1 MHKLID
7 YICDELEELERKAD
21 KEGKLSMAEIQY
33 GDMLAHFKK
42 NLLKSEEMMGEEDE
56 MYSMAGGRSYEGGGS
71 YARGGNRGG
80 GNRGGGQS
88 RRGGYSMRGGNSYRY
103 EGEGSYARGRG
114 RNAKRDSMGRYSS
127 EGGYSMAGDEII
139 DELRDLMQ
147 DAPDEQ
153 TRMEFQRF
161 IQKIEQMQ

>member
-1 MHKLID
+1 MHKLIE

-21 KEGKLSMAEIQY
+21 KEGKLSMAEVQY
-33 GDMLAHFKK
+33 ADMLAHLKK
-42 NLLKSEEMMGEEDE
+42 NLLKSEEMMGEEE
-56 MYSMAGGRSYEGGGS
+56 EYSMAGGRSYEDGS
-71 YARGGNRGG
+71 YVRGGNR
-80 GNRGGGQS
+80 GGQS

-114 RNAKRDSMGRYSS
+114 RNARRDSMGRYSS
-127 EGGYSMAGDEII
+127 EGGYSMAGEDMIE
-139 DELRDLMQ
+139 ELRDLMQ

-161 IQKIEQMQ
+161 ISKIEKMQ